1 MGLQRRESRSV
12 WTFLPFVALA
22 FAVLACIALSI
33 VLTTGF
39 NSSSKFTQLLLR
51 LALVTPPLIWVLRQR
66 GREETQPL
74 RKLSLVPFFLIYVV
88 VVMPL
93 SWYLRDGIYQGDE
106 SSYRFQ
112 ARIFRS
118 LHAYAP
124 APPPE
129 VERQFTFGTDVI
141 FEGRWFGAFPP
152 GWPAVLATL
161 GWILPEWLVSPALGL
176 VLLWLVYKIAKRLYD
191 DRIASIS
198 VGFMACSPF
207 FLFLSLGYYSHI
219 ANAVLVALAALLLLN
234 AVETRRTRDL
244 ALSCASLG
252 AAFLIRPFTAVC
264 LGFVWASVVAWNV
277 WHSRIRLYKALLISS
292 FVGVIALSLFA
303 YDNAVLTGHFWKL
316 PYAVYFSSNMP
327 QQLQFTFANLLH
339 NIRTFTLKG
348 LARTELDGVPFVL
361 ALAVYAVVKERTE
374 RSWLLAMVP
383 LSLII
388 GHMFVVTESA
398 DSFVGERYYFE
409 AYFVV
414 TTLAAVGWVRL
425 CQQWK
430 PSRLSIRAVLLAATC
445 LTLYNYVYIAH
456 AAINYRGRFAAVY
469 ERAEQLP
476 GAKLLVFMERGTFF
490 FEGHRHPVGIYNPN
504 SYGWQDSRVLFA
516 LDPGND
522 QVRNFTAAV
531 MHRPVWFV
539 LTYDPQTRGVVVK
552 QQTGPNSE

>member
-1 MGLQRRESRSV
+1 V
-12 WTFLPFVALA
+12 PFATLGC
-22 FAVLACIALSI
+22 AVLTCIVLSV

-39 NSSSKFTQLLLR
+39 NSSSKFKQLLLR

-74 RKLSLVPFFLIYVV
+74 RRLSLVPFFLIFVV

-124 APPPE
+124 APPPA
-129 VERQFTFGTDVI
+129 VIRQFDYGSDVI
-141 FEGRWFGAFPP
+141 FEGRWFSEFPP
-152 GWPAVLATL
+152 GWPAVLATI
-161 GWILPEWLVSPALGL
+161 GWLLPEWLVSPALGL
-176 VLLWLVYKIAKRLYD
+176 VLLWLVHKISKRLYD
-191 DRIASIS
+191 DRIASIA

-207 FLFLSLGYYSHI
+207 FLFLLLGYYSHI
-219 ANAVLVALAALLLLN
+219 ANAVLVALAGLLLLN
-234 AVETRRTRDL
+234 AVEARRTRDL

-264 LGFVWASVVAWNV
+264 LGFVWASVLAWNIR
-277 WHSRIRLYKALLISS
+277 HSRIRLYKALLICSS
-292 FVGVIALSLFA
+292 VGVIALSLFA
-303 YDNAVLTGHFWKL
+303 YDNAVLTGHFWKF
-316 PYAVYFSSNMP
+316 PYAVAFSSDWP

-339 NIRTFTLKG
+339 NVHTFTLRG
-348 LARTELDGVPFVL
+348 LARTELHGVPFVL
-361 ALAVYAVVKERTE
+361 ALAVYAVVKERTK

-430 PSRLSIRAVLLAATC
+430 PSQWAIRAVVLAVAC
-445 LTLYNYVYIAH
+445 LTLYNYVYLTR
-456 AAINYRGRFAAVY
+456 AAIRYRRGYAAVY
-469 ERAEQLP
+469 ERAEQLA
-476 GAKLLVFMERGTFF
+476 GEKLLVFMQRGKFF
-490 FEGHRHPVGIYNPN
+490 NASHFNPN
-504 SYGWQDSRVLFA
+504 SPGWQDSRVLFA
-516 LDPGND
+516 LDPGD
-522 QVRNFTAAV
+522 EESRNLTANV
-531 MHRPVWFV
+531 LHRPVWFV
-539 LTYDPQTRGVVVK
+539 IAYDPHTRSAIVREG
-552 QQTGPNSE
+552 SE